1 MAFKLKGSRPRLA
14 ILLVVLLLIGGWM
27 LFRPEP
33 IRKIDHPEYLTFSG
47 QYVFSVPK
55 DKAVDAHAIQGL
67 QIVHSGKIAGKTI
80 DEVYADNNISLQP
93 VEFLKDKKANDFKK
107 YINETLVPEQ
117 KQKLSPDVTATFEKS
132 NGWDVAKVT
141 VKKDG
146 QPLRFIY
153 IKNSLHPVSI
163 VSKEETE
170 AFKKIEQSVTDVERT
185 DLKNEAEKLKQ
196 AAQTTAQ
203 QIKDKKA
210 KELYASAALELKTK
224 NSEAQITDLLAAEE
238 VYSQGMIIIN
248 GGSYS
253 SGEFGVVIY
262 FIPLNKDFKPA
273 SGALYFKKVDRQ
285 WKLSGLQLPN
295 PLSNKIEQ

>member
-93 VEFLKDKKANDFKK
+93 VEFLKA
-107 YINETLVPEQ
+107 
-117 KQKLSPDVTATFEKS
+117 
-132 NGWDVAKVT
+132 
-141 VKKDG
+141 KKDG

-238 VYSQGMIIIN
+238 VYSQGVIIIN